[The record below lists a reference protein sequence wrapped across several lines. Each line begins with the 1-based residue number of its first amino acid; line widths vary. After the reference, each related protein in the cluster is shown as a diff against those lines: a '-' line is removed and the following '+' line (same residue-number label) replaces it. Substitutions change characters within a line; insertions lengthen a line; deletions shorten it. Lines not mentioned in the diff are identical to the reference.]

1 MKLPKD
7 IVGMAFVFLLL
18 FVLIKGFKFGEFFS
32 NIF

>member
-7 IVGMAFVFLLL
+7 TMTLIIVFFIL
-18 FVLIKGFKFGEFFS
+18 FVLIKGFKFGEFIG